1 MTRAWRV
8 VAIVAAVAL
17 LLCAWLVNL
26 ALAPHATLDDGYIY
40 VRYAMNWVDHGELA
54 WNVGERGADGF
65 TSFAFQALSALAYLI
80 HRADPVAAVCG
91 AGMLAATAVV
101 VASVALPMARA
112 PGDRFVVVSAAA
124 ALAAFATSAFSPQF
138 AYWSTTLMDAP
149 LVALSVVLASSGA
162 PALFARDTPTWKS
175 FLGGLS
181 LALLFVT
188 RPEGM
193 LVSLVVV
200 TLALGLGL
208 AEHFRGARSRLRAI
222 VPGLLAF
229 ALPSASYFIWHRVE
243 FGHAFPNPVY
253 VKTSV
258 AFSWGALSDGLEYW
272 FNGPSG
278 GLTPNSLVL
287 HGAREFPDFARGPVV
302 RAAINPLGSSWPAT
316 IGILLIPLLWI
327 ATWRE
332 SLFRAPRLARE
343 LRVALLVPFGM
354 TALVLLAGGDLLFT
368 GWRMLIPLLPAVGVA
383 IARAAG
389 ELRHWPLVALMLLLS
404 GAAATSMGVASS
416 ERPRRCTA
424 ATDGCG
430 MTALRRLPT
439 ASLDATWDTTSP
451 AEDRECAT
459 AISDAFPPSIV
470 VGQSD
475 YMRISRWLRGRII
488 DLSGLVN
495 ADLAHARHDP
505 SPSLFSIGDLLA
517 ARPDV
522 YFYGWTF
529 VSPNDLAATR
539 LDDPRVARVFA
550 PLLPWRVSSPW
561 PPTGASRR
569 DVKMLA
575 AAYAGASVR
584 LSSGLYCNF
593 LVHRSAAGA
602 MRASSR
608 IEVGP

>member
-1 MTRAWRV
+1 MTRTWCIGV
-8 VAIVAAVAL
+8 VCAVL
-17 LLCAWLVNL
+17 VLCAWTLNL
-26 ALAPHATLDDGYIY
+26 ALAPHATVDDGFIY

-54 WNVGERGADGF
+54 WNVGERGTDGF
-65 TSFAFQALSALAYLI
+65 TSFAFQVLAALAYLF

-91 AGMLAATAVV
+91 AGLLAATAVV
-101 VASVALPMARA
+101 IASVALPMARA
-112 PGDRFVVVSAAA
+112 PRDRFVVVGAAA
-124 ALAAFATSAFSPQF
+124 ALAAIATSAFSPQF

-149 LVALSVVLASSGA
+149 LVALSVLLASLGA
-162 PALFARDTPTWKS
+162 PALFDRDTPPWKAV
-175 FLGGLS
+175 LGGLS
-181 LALLFVT
+181 LALLVVT

-200 TLALGLGL
+200 TLALGCAL
-208 AEHFRGARSRLRAI
+208 AESFRGSRSRLRAI
-222 VPGLLAF
+222 APGLLAF
-229 ALPSASYFIWHRVE
+229 ALPSASYFVWHRIE
-243 FGHAFPNPVY
+243 FGHPFPNPVY
-253 VKTSV
+253 VKTGV

-287 HGAREFPDFARGPVV
+287 HGAREFPDYARGAVV
-302 RAAINPLGSSWPAT
+302 RAAINPTGSSWPAQ

-343 LRVALLVPFGM
+343 MRVALLVPLGM
-354 TALVLLAGGDLLFT
+354 AALVLLAGGDRLFN
-368 GWRMLIPLLPAVGVA
+368 GWRMLIPLLPAVGVL

-389 ELRHWPLVALMLLLS
+389 ELRHWSLVALMLLLV
-404 GAAATSMGVASS
+404 GAAATAMGVASI
-416 ERPRRCTA
+416 ERPRRCAT
-424 ATDGCG
+424 ATDACG
-430 MTALRRLPT
+430 MAALRRLPT

-451 AEDRECAT
+451 VEDRECAT
-459 AISDAFPPSIV
+459 AIREAFPPSLV

-488 DLSGLVN
+488 DMSGLVN
-495 ADLAHARHDP
+495 ADLAHAPHEP
-505 SPSLFSIGDLLA
+505 QPSLFSIPALLA

-529 VSPNDLAATR
+529 VAPKSLAGMR
-539 LDDPRVARVFA
+539 LDDPRVSSVFH
-550 PLLPWRVSSPW
+550 PLLPWRVTTPW
-561 PPTGASRR
+561 PPTGASPR
-569 DVKMLA
+569 DVKALA
-575 AAYAGASVR
+575 ASYAGASVR

-593 LVHRSAAGA
+593 LVRRSSAGA